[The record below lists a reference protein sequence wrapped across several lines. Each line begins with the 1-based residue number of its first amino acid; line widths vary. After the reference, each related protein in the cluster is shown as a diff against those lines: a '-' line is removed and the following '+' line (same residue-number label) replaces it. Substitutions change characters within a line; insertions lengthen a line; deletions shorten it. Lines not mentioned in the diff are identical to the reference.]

1 MKIYDG
7 LEQHQAIKCNDKY
20 VVQLGYDNY
29 DWKYEVNGIR
39 SRGCRQIVVDDLSEI
54 KRYVQEQ
61 KKTIGAIISDGSEV
75 PIETIQQF
83 SAKYSQYEDEDGRMW
98 FGDNTEAELEYVKDK
113 AYYRVQEYVYETTPA
128 YTEDLEITVVGS
140 VEDTGSDFIETP
152 YVYGK
157 ANFGKSGIYRVNL
170 SSIAVDEFQKVRNE
184 YSDVTF
190 DLPTHSHLKYAK
202 VDTHYVFTNRNEQWI
217 NNNNSFVVLNDLE
230 EAHKKEREIR
240 KFVRGML
247 ETYAAP
253 KKAGD
258 VQIKDF
264 VESLRGI
271 KATVDGL
278 NVKQKSHHSYVGL
291 RKRINELISKY
302 TQE

>member
-1 MKIYDG
+1 MQIYSG

-20 VVQLGYDNY
+20 VVQLGYNNY
-29 DWKYEVNGIR
+29 EWKYEVNGVQ
-39 SRGCRQIVVDDLSEI
+39 SRGGRQIVVDDLSEI

-75 PIETIQQF
+75 PVETIQQF
-83 SAKYSQYEDEDGRMW
+83 NAKYSQYEDEDGRMW
-98 FGDNTEAELEYVKDK
+98 FDEDTEAELQYVKDK

-157 ANFGKSGIYRVNL
+157 ANFGSSGVYRVNL
-170 SSIAVDEFQKVRNE
+170 SRIAMDELCKVRAE
-184 YSDVTF
+184 YPNVVF
-190 DLPTHSHLKYAK
+190 DLPKHNHLKYVK
-202 VDTHYVFTNRNEQWI
+202 VDTQYVFTNRSERWI
-217 NNNNSFVVLNDLE
+217 NDTGTLVFLNDLE
-230 EAHKKEREIR
+230 QAHEKEREIR

-253 KKAGD
+253 RKAGD
-258 VQIKDF
+258 IEIKDF
-264 VESLRGI
+264 VESLRSI
-271 KATVDGL
+271 KTSVEQLD
-278 NVKQKSHHSYVGL
+278 VKQKSRSGYMAL
-291 RKRINELISKY
+291 LKTINDKIGKY
-302 TQE
+302 TQG

>member
-1 MKIYDG
+1 LNCFPVTIVGYGNSYEIDG
-7 LEQHQAIKCNDKY
+7 AITGGTKQ
-20 VVQLGYDNY
+20 V
-29 DWKYEVNGIR
+29 
-39 SRGCRQIVVDDLSEI
+39 VVDDLNKI
-54 KRYVQEQ
+54 KRYFGEQ

-157 ANFGKSGIYRVNL
+157 ANFGKSGVYRVNL
-170 SSIAVDEFQKVRNE
+170 SRTAMDEFCKVRVE
-184 YSDVTF
+184 YSEVDFDV
-190 DLPTHSHLKYAK
+190 PTHSHLKYVKIAGN
-202 VDTHYVFTNRNEQWI
+202 YVFTNRSERWI
-217 NNNNSFVVLNDLE
+217 NDTGTFVVLNDLE
-230 EAHKKEREIR
+230 QAHEKEREIR

-258 VQIKDF
+258 VEIKDF
-264 VESLRGI
+264 VASLRGI
-271 KATVDGL
+271 KATVDEL

-291 RKRINELISKY
+291 RRRINELILKY